1 MWWCVPIFAASSAQC
16 SAADSFRASF
26 LCSFYSDLIIAED
39 VKYSFDVRWLNA
51 YLKHIFLCVC
61 EEALKYH
68 TWKVRCCCCC
78 CLCRIRS
85 FSCEQ
90 SWKLCLRFSEGILYV
105 CIDAP
110 CVSAKGGEW
119 VSEGEKM
126 QSSAC
131 LSGHAIQHREK
142 PFIQQSL
149 PTPASKLPSNSV
161 RAEWTRWQGSAALSP
176 PLLYSHPEH
185 VCFLQL
191 PPLSHSPPKNISA
204 SSFPSVFSFLLI
216 PFYVLPVV
224 SFSLLRVILL
234 HNDLL
239 LSLLSHFLSHDALTI
254 LWSLSVHPLN

>member
-1 MWWCVPIFAASSAQC
+1 MCAYFCCLFGSVQCCRFISGFFLVLLLQRFDHCRRCEIFIWCAVTKRLPKT
-16 SAADSFRASF
+16 
-26 LCSFYSDLIIAED
+26 L
-39 VKYSFDVRWLNA
+39 
-51 YLKHIFLCVC
+51 FLCVC

-68 TWKVRCCCCC
+68 TWKVRCC

-176 PLLYSHPEH
+176 PYSVLTPNM
-185 VCFLQL
+185 F
-191 PPLSHSPPKNISA
+191 
-204 SSFPSVFSFLLI
+204 VFYSFLLFLI
-216 PFYVLPVV
+216 LPPKT
-224 SFSLLRVILL
+224 SA
-234 HNDLL
+234 LL
-239 LSLLSHFLSHDALTI
+239 LFLLCFHSCSFPFMSSL
-254 LWSLSVHPLN
+254 

>member
-1 MWWCVPIFAASSAQC
+1 M
-16 SAADSFRASF
+16 
-26 LCSFYSDLIIAED
+26 
-39 VKYSFDVRWLNA
+39 
-51 YLKHIFLCVC
+51 
-61 EEALKYH
+61 
-68 TWKVRCCCCC
+68 
-78 CLCRIRS
+78 
-85 FSCEQ
+85 
-90 SWKLCLRFSEGILYV
+90 

-176 PLLYSHPEH
+176 PHSVLTPNMF
-185 VCFLQL
+185 VFLQL

-254 LWSLSVHPLN
+254 L

>member
-1 MWWCVPIFAASSAQC
+1 M
-16 SAADSFRASF
+16 
-26 LCSFYSDLIIAED
+26 
-39 VKYSFDVRWLNA
+39 
-51 YLKHIFLCVC
+51 
-61 EEALKYH
+61 
-68 TWKVRCCCCC
+68 
-78 CLCRIRS
+78 
-85 FSCEQ
+85 
-90 SWKLCLRFSEGILYV
+90 
-105 CIDAP
+105 
-110 CVSAKGGEW
+110 SAKGGEW

-254 LWSLSVHPLN
+254 L

>member
-1 MWWCVPIFAASSAQC
+1 MAVCGDVCLFSAQC

-176 PLLYSHPEH
+176 PYSVLTPNM
-185 VCFLQL
+185 F
-191 PPLSHSPPKNISA
+191 
-204 SSFPSVFSFLLI
+204 VFYSFLLFLI
-216 PFYVLPVV
+216 LPPKT
-224 SFSLLRVILL
+224 SA
-234 HNDLL
+234 LL
-239 LSLLSHFLSHDALTI
+239 LFLLCFHSCSFPFMSSL
-254 LWSLSVHPLN
+254 